1 MKVPLSWLKDY
12 VDVEIPVEELAQKLF
27 SCGLEVEEL
36 VYVGQEIDRCV
47 VGRIEKIVPHPDS
60 DHLQICTLN
69 CGAHGESIQ
78 IVTGAHNI
86 AEGDLVP
93 VALDGSSLHGG
104 VKIKK
109 GKLRG
114 VESCGMLCSGEELG
128 INGDWYDGADV
139 NGILILHG
147 DLVPGSDIK
156 PVVGLDDYVLD
167 IAVTANRPDCQSVY
181 GIARE
186 VAALLGKPLKPL
198 ALDYTPLSFSTA
210 DEVSVT
216 VEAPDLS
223 PRYIAHYV
231 AELNNAPTPLWMRR
245 RLALC
250 GLRSIR
256 NVVDITNFVLLEMG
270 QPMHAFDLSHV
281 AGKQIIVRRAK
292 AGEKIV
298 TLDEKEFTL
307 TPENL
312 VICDAEKPVAL
323 AGIMGGLN
331 SEIQAE
337 TRGVLFECAKFE
349 RANVRRTSRAL
360 GQKSDSSA
368 RYEKGVD
375 SYTTGIAINR
385 ALHLVQE
392 LGCGKI
398 ARDRFDVNAEETK
411 PIVVETSVSAINAL
425 LGIEVPKEEIKRI
438 LTSLNFS
445 VTSRGDALTVTAPAY
460 REDIEG
466 YPDIAE
472 EVIRMY
478 GYDRIEGTFLKNASS
493 TMGGLTDAQK
503 LEARAGSALR
513 RQGYSEAITYSFI
526 SPRDYA
532 LLRIADEAKKA
543 IRIVNPIGED
553 MSLMRTTLVPS
564 LLDSAVRNVRRGND
578 AGRLYEFANI
588 YLAKE
593 LPVTEQPEERRT
605 LGIAVWG
612 GAEDF
617 FTAKGAFEAFAAELG
632 LQFSYAPAERPYLH
646 PGKCAAVLLNGKEI
660 GVLGELAPDLAEG
673 LSVEVPL
680 YLGELDYA
688 AAAEQADA
696 AVHYAPLPAF
706 PEVRRDLA
714 LLAEESVSCAEVEKV
729 IAESCKYVT
738 ATHLFDVYRG
748 AQIGEGKKSMAF
760 TVTFTPRE
768 KAISPED
775 ADGYVRRIVKALG
788 EKLGL
793 SQR

>member
-1 MKVPLSWLKDY
+1 
-12 VDVEIPVEELAQKLF
+12 
-27 SCGLEVEEL
+27 
-36 VYVGQEIDRCV
+36 
-47 VGRIEKIVPHPDS
+47 
-60 DHLQICTLN
+60 
-69 CGAHGESIQ
+69 
-78 IVTGAHNI
+78 
-86 AEGDLVP
+86 
-93 VALDGSSLHGG
+93 
-104 VKIKK
+104 
-109 GKLRG
+109 
-114 VESCGMLCSGEELG
+114 
-128 INGDWYDGADV
+128 
-139 NGILILHG
+139 
-147 DLVPGSDIK
+147 
-156 PVVGLDDYVLD
+156 
-167 IAVTANRPDCQSVY
+167 
-181 GIARE
+181 
-186 VAALLGKPLKPL
+186 
-198 ALDYTPLSFSTA
+198 
-210 DEVSVT
+210 
-216 VEAPDLS
+216 
-223 PRYIAHYV
+223 
-231 AELNNAPTPLWMRR
+231 
-245 RLALC
+245 
-250 GLRSIR
+250 
-256 NVVDITNFVLLEMG
+256 
-270 QPMHAFDLSHV
+270 
-281 AGKQIIVRRAK
+281 
-292 AGEKIV
+292 
-298 TLDEKEFTL
+298 
-307 TPENL
+307 
-312 VICDAEKPVAL
+312 
-323 AGIMGGLN
+323 
-331 SEIQAE
+331 
-337 TRGVLFECAKFE
+337 
-349 RANVRRTSRAL
+349 
-360 GQKSDSSA
+360 
-368 RYEKGVD
+368 
-375 SYTTGIAINR
+375 
-385 ALHLVQE
+385 
-392 LGCGKI
+392 
-398 ARDRFDVNAEETK
+398 
-411 PIVVETSVSAINAL
+411 
-425 LGIEVPKEEIKRI
+425 
-438 LTSLNFS
+438 
-445 VTSRGDALTVTAPAY
+445 
-460 REDIEG
+460 
-466 YPDIAE
+466 
-472 EVIRMY
+472 MY

-660 GVLGELAPDLAEG
+660 GVLGELAPDLAEE

>member
-12 VDVEIPVEELAQKLF
+12 VDVDIPVEELAQKLF

-36 VYVGQEIDRCV
+36 TYVGQEIERCV

-69 CGAHGESIQ
+69 CGAYGEAIQ

-86 AEGDLVP
+86 REKDLVP
-93 VALDGSSLHGG
+93 VALDGSSLAGG

-114 VESCGMLCSGEELG
+114 VESNGMLCSGEELG
-128 INGDWYDGADV
+128 INEDWYEGADV
-139 NGILILHG
+139 NGILLLHG
-147 DLVPGSDIK
+147 DPAPGTDIR

-186 VAALLGKPLKPL
+186 VAALLGKPLRPL
-198 ALDYTPLSFSTA
+198 ALDYTPADVSTA
-210 DEVSVT
+210 QQVTVT
-216 VEAPDLS
+216 VEAPDLC

-231 AELNNAPTPLWMRR
+231 SELNDAPTPLWMRR

-270 QPMHAFDLSHV
+270 QPMHAFDISHL
-281 AGKQIIVRRAK
+281 AGKQIVVRRARE
-292 AGEKIV
+292 GEKIV
-298 TLDEKEFTL
+298 TLDEKEFKL
-307 TPENL
+307 SPENL

-331 SEIQAE
+331 SEIEAD
-337 TRGVLFECAKFE
+337 TPAVLFECAKFE

-375 SYTTGIAINR
+375 AYTTGIAINR
-385 ALHLVQE
+385 ALHLVEE

-398 ARDRFDVNAEETK
+398 ARDRFDVMAEVTE
-411 PIVVETSVSAINAL
+411 PAVVKTTVSAINAL

-438 LTSLNFS
+438 LTALNFS
-445 VTSRGDALTVTAPAY
+445 VTSNKDELTVTAPAY

-472 EVIRMY
+472 EVIRMN
-478 GYDRIEGTFLKNASS
+478 GYDRIEGTFLKNASN

-503 LEARAGSALR
+503 LEARAGNALR
-513 RQGYSEAITYSFI
+513 EQGYSEAITYSFI
-526 SPRDYA
+526 SPKDYA
-532 LLRIADEAKKA
+532 LLRIADEAQRA
-543 IRIVNPIGED
+543 IKIVNPIGED
-553 MSLMRTTLVPS
+553 MSLMRTTLMPS
-564 LLDSAVRNVRRGND
+564 MLDAAVRNVRRGNEQ
-578 AGRLYEFANI
+578 GRLYELANI
-588 YLAKE
+588 YLAKQQPITE
-593 LPVTEQPEERRT
+593 LPEERRT

-617 FTAKGAFEAFAAELG
+617 YTAKGAFEALAAELG
-632 LQFSYAPAERPYLH
+632 VQFAYTAAERPYLH
-646 PGKCAAVLLNGKEI
+646 PGKCAAVLLGGQPV
-660 GVLGELAPDLAEG
+660 GVLGELAPDLAEE
-673 LSVEVPL
+673 LSVEVPV

-688 AAAEQADA
+688 AVAAQADA
-696 AVHYAPLPAF
+696 AVHYTPLPKF
-706 PEVRRDLA
+706 PEVKRDLA
-714 LLAEESVSCAEVEKV
+714 LLADEGVTCAEAEAV
-729 IAESCKYVT
+729 IRESCKFVT
-738 ATHLFDVYRG
+738 NVRLFDVYRG
-748 AQIGEGKKSMAF
+748 AQVGEGKKSMAF
-760 TVTFTPRE
+760 SVTFTPRE
-768 KAISPED
+768 KAIAPED
-775 ADGYVRRIVKALG
+775 ADGYIRRIVKALG

>member
-1 MKVPLSWLKDY
+1 
-12 VDVEIPVEELAQKLF
+12 
-27 SCGLEVEEL
+27 
-36 VYVGQEIDRCV
+36 
-47 VGRIEKIVPHPDS
+47 
-60 DHLQICTLN
+60 
-69 CGAHGESIQ
+69 
-78 IVTGAHNI
+78 
-86 AEGDLVP
+86 
-93 VALDGSSLHGG
+93 
-104 VKIKK
+104 
-109 GKLRG
+109 
-114 VESCGMLCSGEELG
+114 
-128 INGDWYDGADV
+128 
-139 NGILILHG
+139 
-147 DLVPGSDIK
+147 
-156 PVVGLDDYVLD
+156 
-167 IAVTANRPDCQSVY
+167 
-181 GIARE
+181 
-186 VAALLGKPLKPL
+186 
-198 ALDYTPLSFSTA
+198 
-210 DEVSVT
+210 
-216 VEAPDLS
+216 
-223 PRYIAHYV
+223 
-231 AELNNAPTPLWMRR
+231 
-245 RLALC
+245 
-250 GLRSIR
+250 
-256 NVVDITNFVLLEMG
+256 
-270 QPMHAFDLSHV
+270 
-281 AGKQIIVRRAK
+281 
-292 AGEKIV
+292 
-298 TLDEKEFTL
+298 
-307 TPENL
+307 
-312 VICDAEKPVAL
+312 
-323 AGIMGGLN
+323 
-331 SEIQAE
+331 
-337 TRGVLFECAKFE
+337 
-349 RANVRRTSRAL
+349 
-360 GQKSDSSA
+360 
-368 RYEKGVD
+368 
-375 SYTTGIAINR
+375 
-385 ALHLVQE
+385 
-392 LGCGKI
+392 
-398 ARDRFDVNAEETK
+398 
-411 PIVVETSVSAINAL
+411 
-425 LGIEVPKEEIKRI
+425 
-438 LTSLNFS
+438 
-445 VTSRGDALTVTAPAY
+445 
-460 REDIEG
+460 
-466 YPDIAE
+466 
-472 EVIRMY
+472 MY

-503 LEARAGSALR
+503 LEARAGNANCA
-513 RQGYSEAITYSFI
+513 RQGLQRGDHLFLHLAQG
-526 SPRDYA
+526 
-532 LLRIADEAKKA
+532 LRAAAHCGRGDGV
-543 IRIVNPIGED
+543 RSSIVNPIGED

-660 GVLGELAPDLAEG
+660 GVLGELAPDLAEE

-688 AAAEQADA
+688 AVAEQADA

>member
-12 VDVEIPVEELAQKLF
+12 VEVDIPVEELAQKLF

-47 VGRIEKIVPHPDS
+47 VGRIERIVPHPDS

-69 CGAHGESIQ
+69 CGCFGEAVQ

-128 INGDWYDGADV
+128 ITDDWYEGAEV

-147 DLVPGSDIK
+147 DLALGSDIK
-156 PVVGLDDYVLD
+156 AVVGLDDWVLD

-186 VAALLGKPLKPL
+186 VAALLGKPVRQL
-198 ALDYTPLSFSTA
+198 ALDYTPSAYSTA
-210 DEVSVT
+210 AQVT
-216 VEAPDLS
+216 VTVGAPDLC

-231 AELNNAPTPLWMRR
+231 AELNDAPTPLWMRR

-256 NVVDITNFVLLEMG
+256 NVVDITNFVLLELG
-270 QPMHAFDLSHV
+270 QPMHAFDISHL
-281 AGKQIIVRRAK
+281 AGRQIVVRRAK
-292 AGEKIV
+292 EGEKIV
-298 TLDEKEFTL
+298 TLDEKEFIL
-307 TPENL
+307 HPQNL
-312 VICDAEKPVAL
+312 AICDAEKPVAL

-331 SEIQAE
+331 SEIEAD
-337 TRGVLFECAKFE
+337 TPAVLFECAKFE
-349 RANVRRTSRAL
+349 RANIRRTSRAL

-385 ALHLVQE
+385 ALHLVEE
-392 LGCGKI
+392 LGCGKV
-398 ARDRFDVNAEETK
+398 ACDRFDVNAEEAK

-425 LGIEVPKEEIKRI
+425 LGIEVPREEIVRI
-438 LTSLNFS
+438 LTALNFS
-445 VTSRGDALTVTAPAY
+445 VTCSKDALTVTAPAY

-478 GYDRIEGTFLKNASS
+478 GYDRIRGTFLQNASG

-503 LEARAGSALR
+503 LEARAGKALR
-513 RQGYSEAITYSFI
+513 GQGFAEAITYSFI
-526 SPRDYA
+526 SPKEYA
-532 LLRIADEAKKA
+532 FLRLEEEGRRA

-553 MSLMRTTLVPS
+553 MSLMRTTLIPS
-564 LLDSAVRNVRRGND
+564 LLDAAVRNVRRGND
-578 AGRLYEFANI
+578 AGRLYELANV
-588 YLAKE
+588 YRAKAQP
-593 LPVTEQPEERRT
+593 LTEMPEERKT

-612 GAEDF
+612 GKEDF
-617 FTAKGAFEAFAAELG
+617 FTAKGAFEALAAELG
-632 LQFSYAPAERPYLH
+632 VTLRCVAAEKPFLH
-646 PGKCAAVLLNGKEI
+646 PGKSAAVLMDGEQV
-660 GVLGELAPDLAEG
+660 GFLGELAPDLAEQ

-688 AAAEQADA
+688 AVAAKANV
-696 AVHYAPLPAF
+696 AVQYRPLPAF
-706 PEVRRDLA
+706 PEVRRDIA
-714 LLAEESVSCAEVEKV
+714 LLADEQTVCADVV
-729 IAESCKYVT
+729 DAVFAGCKYVT
-738 ATHLFDVYRG
+738 DVQLFDVYRG
-748 AQIGEGKKSMAF
+748 AQVGEGKKSMAF
-760 TVTFTPRE
+760 AITFTPRE

-775 ADGYVRRIVKALG
+775 ADGYIRRIVKSLG
-788 EKLGL
+788 EKFGMV
-793 SQR
+793 QR

>member
-12 VDVEIPVEELAQKLF
+12 VDVDIPVEELAQKLF

-36 VYVGQEIDRCV
+36 TYVGQEIERCV

-69 CGAHGESIQ
+69 CGAYGEAIQ

-86 AEGDLVP
+86 REKDLVP
-93 VALDGSSLHGG
+93 VALDGSSLAGG

-114 VESCGMLCSGEELG
+114 VESNGMLCSGEELG
-128 INGDWYDGADV
+128 INEDWYEGADV
-139 NGILILHG
+139 NGILLLHG
-147 DLVPGSDIK
+147 DPAPGTDIR

-186 VAALLGKPLKPL
+186 VAALLGKPLRPL
-198 ALDYTPLSFSTA
+198 ALDYTPADVSTA
-210 DEVSVT
+210 QQVTVT
-216 VEAPDLS
+216 VEAPDLC

-231 AELNNAPTPLWMRR
+231 SELNDAPTPLWMRR

-256 NVVDITNFVLLEMG
+256 NVVDITNFVLLEKG
-270 QPMHAFDLSHV
+270 QPMHAFDISHL
-281 AGKQIIVRRAK
+281 AGKQIVVRRARE
-292 AGEKIV
+292 GEKIV
-298 TLDEKEFTL
+298 TLDEKEFKL
-307 TPENL
+307 SPENL

-331 SEIQAE
+331 SEIEAD
-337 TRGVLFECAKFE
+337 TPAVLFECAKFE

-375 SYTTGIAINR
+375 AYTTGIAINR
-385 ALHLVQE
+385 ALHLVEE

-398 ARDRFDVNAEETK
+398 ARDRFDVMAEVTE
-411 PIVVETSVSAINAL
+411 PAVVKTTVSAINAL

-438 LTSLNFS
+438 LTALNFS
-445 VTSRGDALTVTAPAY
+445 VTSNKDELTVTAPAY

-472 EVIRMY
+472 EVIRMN
-478 GYDRIEGTFLKNASS
+478 GYDRIEGTFLKNASN

-503 LEARAGSALR
+503 LEARAGNALR
-513 RQGYSEAITYSFI
+513 EQGYSEAITYSFI
-526 SPRDYA
+526 SPKDYA
-532 LLRIADEAKKA
+532 LLRIADEAQRA
-543 IRIVNPIGED
+543 IKIVNPIGED
-553 MSLMRTTLVPS
+553 MSLMRTTLMPS
-564 LLDSAVRNVRRGND
+564 MLDAAVRNVRRGNEQ
-578 AGRLYEFANI
+578 GRLYELANI
-588 YLAKE
+588 YLAKQQPITE
-593 LPVTEQPEERRT
+593 LPEERRT

-617 FTAKGAFEAFAAELG
+617 YTAKGAFEALAAELG
-632 LQFSYAPAERPYLH
+632 VQFAYTAAERPYLH
-646 PGKCAAVLLNGKEI
+646 PGKCAAVLLGGQPV
-660 GVLGELAPDLAEG
+660 GVLGELAPDLAEE
-673 LSVEVPL
+673 LSVEVPV

-688 AAAEQADA
+688 AVAAQADA
-696 AVHYAPLPAF
+696 AVHYTPLPKF
-706 PEVRRDLA
+706 PEVKRDLA
-714 LLAEESVSCAEVEKV
+714 LLADEGVTCAEAEAV
-729 IAESCKYVT
+729 IRESCKFVT
-738 ATHLFDVYRG
+738 NVRLFDVYRG
-748 AQIGEGKKSMAF
+748 AQVGEGKKSMAF
-760 TVTFTPRE
+760 SVTFTPRE
-768 KAISPED
+768 KAIAPED
-775 ADGYVRRIVKALG
+775 ADGYIRRIVKALG

>member
-12 VDVEIPVEELAQKLF
+12 VEVDIPVEELAQKLF

-47 VGRIEKIVPHPDS
+47 VGRIERIVPHPDS

-69 CGAHGESIQ
+69 CGGFGDAVQ

-128 INGDWYDGADV
+128 ITDDWYEGAEV

-147 DLVPGSDIK
+147 DLALGSDIK
-156 PVVGLDDYVLD
+156 AVVGLDDWVLD

-186 VAALLGKPLKPL
+186 VAALLGKPVRQL
-198 ALDYTPLSFSTA
+198 ALDYTPSAYSTA
-210 DEVSVT
+210 AQVTVT
-216 VEAPDLS
+216 VEAPDLC

-231 AELNNAPTPLWMRR
+231 AELNDAPTPLWMRR

-256 NVVDITNFVLLEMG
+256 NVVDITNFVLLELG
-270 QPMHAFDLSHV
+270 QPMHAFDISHL
-281 AGKQIIVRRAK
+281 AGRQIVVRRAK
-292 AGEKIV
+292 EGEKIV
-298 TLDEKEFTL
+298 TLDEKEFIL
-307 TPENL
+307 HPQNL
-312 VICDAEKPVAL
+312 AICDAEKPVAL

-331 SEIQAE
+331 SEIEAD
-337 TRGVLFECAKFE
+337 TPAVLFECAKFE
-349 RANVRRTSRAL
+349 RANIRRTSRAL

-385 ALHLVQE
+385 ALHLVEE
-392 LGCGKI
+392 LGCGKV
-398 ARDRFDVNAEETK
+398 ACDRFDVNAEEAK

-425 LGIEVPKEEIKRI
+425 LGIEVPREEIVRI
-438 LTSLNFS
+438 LTALNFS
-445 VTSRGDALTVTAPAY
+445 VTCSKDALTVTAPAY

-478 GYDRIEGTFLKNASS
+478 GYDRIQGTFLQNASG

-503 LEARAGSALR
+503 LEARAGKALR
-513 RQGYSEAITYSFI
+513 GQGFAEAITYSFI
-526 SPRDYA
+526 SPKEYA
-532 LLRIADEAKKA
+532 FLRLEEEGARA

-553 MSLMRTTLVPS
+553 MSLMRTTLIPS
-564 LLDSAVRNVRRGND
+564 LLDAAVRNVRRGND
-578 AGRLYEFANI
+578 AGRLYELANV
-588 YLAKE
+588 YRAKAQP
-593 LPVTEQPEERRT
+593 LTEMPEERKT

-612 GAEDF
+612 GKEDF
-617 FTAKGAFEAFAAELG
+617 FTAKGAFEALAAELG
-632 LQFSYAPAERPYLH
+632 VTLRCVAAEKPFLH
-646 PGKCAAVLLNGKEI
+646 PGKSAAVLLDGEQV
-660 GVLGELAPDLAEG
+660 GFLGELAPDLAEQ

-688 AAAEQADA
+688 AVAAKANV
-696 AVHYAPLPAF
+696 AVQYRPLPAF
-706 PEVRRDLA
+706 PEVRRDIA
-714 LLAEESVSCAEVEKV
+714 LLADEQTVCADVV
-729 IAESCKYVT
+729 DAVFAGCKYVT
-738 ATHLFDVYRG
+738 DVQLFDVYRG
-748 AQIGEGKKSMAF
+748 AQVGEGKKSMAF
-760 TVTFTPRE
+760 AITFTPRE

-775 ADGYVRRIVKALG
+775 ADGYIRRIVKSLG
-788 EKLGL
+788 EKFGMV
-793 SQR
+793 QR